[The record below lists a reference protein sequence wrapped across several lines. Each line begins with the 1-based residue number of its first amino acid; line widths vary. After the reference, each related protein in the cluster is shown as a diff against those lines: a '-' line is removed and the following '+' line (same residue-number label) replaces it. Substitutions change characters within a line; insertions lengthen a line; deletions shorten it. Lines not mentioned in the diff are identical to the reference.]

1 MKKSWPLELT
11 QVGINALV
19 TQQRLSLMTT
29 IRFNVLRSTLIAA
42 LATVAFAA
50 SAGDMAAPAA
60 DSAKDRTTA
69 ESAFTK
75 ADANKDGRLSKE
87 EAAMYPA
94 VASKFEELDKDKK
107 GYISLEQFSSAM
119 SAEPA
124 PAAK

>member
-1 MKKSWPLELT
+1 
-11 QVGINALV
+11 
-19 TQQRLSLMTT
+19 MTT
-29 IRFNVLRSTLIAA
+29 IRFNVLRSSLIAA

-50 SAGDMAAPAA
+50 SAADAAPAA

-87 EAAMYPA
+87 ESAMYPA
-94 VASKFEELDKDKK
+94 VASKFDDLDKDKK

>member
-1 MKKSWPLELT
+1 
-11 QVGINALV
+11 
-19 TQQRLSLMTT
+19 MTT
-29 IRFNVLRSTLIAA
+29 IRFNVLRSSLIAA

-50 SAGDMAAPAA
+50 AATDAAPAA

-87 EAAMYPA
+87 ESAMYPA
-94 VASKFEELDKDKK
+94 VASKFDTLDADKK